1 MITIYL
7 YSNVVEPLIWD
18 PTIFTT
24 RNREMYARPVT
35 VYQGIDNPIQV
46 KVKNQ
51 DQKSVD
57 MEGYALQ
64 ADIQDPLNYLTVFSL
79 GIQFFDAS
87 KGLGTFV
94 ISKSV
99 VNQLDQRKYKLTFR
113 TIKISD
119 NTERPAYI
127 DDNYKVPLELNVLP
141 GYYSDSPPDEEETDD
156 FETIDG
162 GNIQ

>member
-1 MITIYL
+1 
-7 YSNVVEPLIWD
+7 
-18 PTIFTT
+18 
-24 RNREMYARPVT
+24 MYARPVT